1 MNAPA
6 ANRPRNFS
14 AVNRV
19 TLQQAQV
26 PAVTNLDKDAQMD
39 PDKDAQMDPDKDA
52 QMAAKAA
59 VEVSDRLTR
68 SWKPLTKIRTAR

>member
-19 TLQQAQV
+19 TLQHAQV

-39 PDKDAQMDPDKDA
+39 LDKDA
-52 QMAAKAA
+52 QMAVKAA

>member
-6 ANRPRNFS
+6 ANKPRNFS

-26 PAVTNLDKDAQMD
+26 PAVTNLDKDL
-39 PDKDAQMDPDKDA
+39 DKDV
-52 QMAAKAA
+52 QMAVKAA